1 MRALRHAAARP
12 SGMWSSPKG
21 ACAGARQT
29 PRRSHP
35 VWAAAR
41 SARTTR
47 RERCGRR
54 RDTMQRP
61 LAWAGKFWVAP
72 LLAPPCTLQ
81 MAPQCQ
87 NGRKLQDIAHD
98 FDPVSW
104 ETHVCKG
111 PRPSRK
117 ARGTACGSAWGSTD
131 ALDARAEWRNAPRTR
146 AGHHRCTRRAARPRR
161 RLSGWTPASSRGS
174 KAPQAG
180 MWHLAGVAA
189 GPLACGGVGAC
200 QCKQQLPNL

>member
-1 MRALRHAAARP
+1 MLRPDRAGCGRRRKAHAPALARRHGDPIPCGQLLAAPAQR
-12 SGMWSSPKG
+12 
-21 ACAGARQT
+21 AGN
-29 PRRSHP
+29 
-35 VWAAAR
+35 VV
-41 SARTTR
+41 
-47 RERCGRR
+47 GRR
-54 RDTMQRP
+54 RDTMQGP

-72 LLAPPCTLQ
+72 LLAPPRTLQ

-161 RLSGWTPASSRGS
+161 RLSGWTPASSRVS